1 MQYTFSFALVSAT
14 ALAGTLVTPGWWA
27 RLPLLWV
34 ASSFLLAAAA
44 YAGLGPGLLGKRADG
59 SLPAWSYLV
68 HGPFLL
74 LGLVTMRAV
83 HLTTAEPPFHE
94 VAPGVVLGRRPT
106 RRDREAYRALGV
118 SAVLDLTAELPA
130 SAALTGTERYRT
142 LPVLDAEAPSPAQLA
157 EAVRW
162 IDLAR
167 AEGGKVLVH
176 CALGHGRSATVVAA
190 WRLAHGATGDA
201 LDVEAALRRTRPGVR
216 FTPPQHLALEAW
228 RRSLE
233 VR

>member
-1 MQYTFSFALVSAT
+1 MQYTFSFALVAVT
-14 ALAGTLVTPGWWA
+14 ALAGSLVAPGWAA
-27 RLPLLWV
+27 RLPLFWV
-34 ASSFLLAAAA
+34 SSSFLLAAAA
-44 YAGLGPGLLGKRADG
+44 YAGLGPGLLGKRPDG
-59 SLPAWSYLV
+59 TLPAWSYVV

-83 HLTTAEPPFHE
+83 HFATPEPPFHE

-106 RRDREAYRALGV
+106 RRDREQFRALGV

-130 SAALTGTERYRT
+130 SAALSGAERYRT
-142 LPVLDAEAPSPAQLA
+142 LPVLDAEPPSPAQLA
-157 EAVRW
+157 DAVRW
-162 IDLAR
+162 IDAAL
-167 AEGGKVLVH
+167 AEGRKVLVH

-190 WRLAHGATGDA
+190 WRLAHGAPGDA
-201 LDVEAALRRTRPGVR
+201 LDVEATLRRTRPGVR

-233 VR
+233 AR